1 MGNLTAYI
9 ILIIAV
15 VLGTA
20 SNSFAKSADGF
31 TLLIP
36 SIITAITIVAC
47 MYTLSIVMKS
57 IPVGITYASF
67 AGLCIIATSIVGVIK
82 FQQIPNF
89 YTLVGLLLIISG
101 VLIVN
106 FYESP
111 DKCEVNQS
119 FSLEEGD
126 LILLSGGIHGF
137 EIGED
142 CRFLEIKQGPF
153 KASGDKIKLY
163 D

>member
-1 MGNLTAYI
+1 MKKIYFFFLLINNVLSWNPTNYPFIPASTDTSKI
-9 ILIIAV
+9 RELIIEAQGKNKRILDTTAE
-15 VLGTA
+15 VLYVQ
-20 SNSFAKSADGF
+20 K
-31 TLLIP
+31 
-36 SIITAITIVAC
+36 
-47 MYTLSIVMKS
+47 
-57 IPVGITYASF
+57 
-67 AGLCIIATSIVGVIK
+67 
-82 FQQIPNF
+82 
-89 YTLVGLLLIISG
+89 G

-111 DKCEVNQS
+111 DKCEVDQS
-119 FSLEEGD
+119 YSLEEGD

-153 KASGDKIKLY
+153 KASGDKVKLY